1 MSLGDRQ
8 QLVLKGPCGQVYS
21 LAKSNKPFHGLTK
34 PNLVKELNARSI
46 FDGDKK
52 KELEDLLKEELH
64 GVQRV
69 LALLFTHPEKTLES
83 INCAS
88 YEILGFEP
96 LHDIGKHIENLLTEL
111 PDHLPTNEASKL
123 KAVLELSIGG
133 KETKRTIDYRCALI
147 MVSNQVRGIVNP
159 MVQLLL
165 DNHVEIQ
172 EVAYNSEAQRTPRSV
187 LRLHNLTWNSHI
199 VKTFILFLYNISH
212 VRANTKNRGDTKT
225 PVMWRVCE
233 TVVVTLQSRSFIQ

>member
-1 MSLGDRQ
+1 MCFVAHMSLGDRQ
-8 QLVLKGPCGQVYS
+8 QLVLKGPCGKVNS
-21 LAKSNKPFHGLTK
+21 LAKSTKPFHGLTK

-46 FDGDKK
+46 FDDDKK

-64 GVQRV
+64 SVQRV
-69 LALLFTHPEKTLES
+69 PALLFTHPDKTLES

-133 KETKRTIDYRCALI
+133 KETKRTIDYQSGPLI
-147 MVSNQVRGIVNP
+147 IIDT
-159 MVQLLL
+159 L
-165 DNHVEIQ
+165 VEIQ
-172 EVAYNSEAQRTPRSV
+172 VIAYSSEAQRTPRSV
-187 LRLHNLTWNSHI
+187 LRLHNLTWYHGMLLCRSVIGFSLKQMTTRKFYGNYFHNI
-199 VKTFILFLYNISH
+199 TF
-212 VRANTKNRGDTKT
+212 RTD
-225 PVMWRVCE
+225 
-233 TVVVTLQSRSFIQ
+233 